1 MNMYILTND
10 RARFTRA
17 IVLLA
22 AVLAVLVTFTA
33 RPTIAQQAQT
43 VTISPSEIGFGATEI
58 TAAPQTRTVTIT
70 NSGTSDLVVGGV
82 NFAGVAPGTFTTSIG
97 TSGLTVGAGQTA
109 TFDVL
114 FDPTTQ
120 GVQTATGSL
129 VDLLGNTI
137 PSTPQFTATG
147 IGVNQLPAADGD
159 CTIVGT
165 NNGETLTGTPQAD
178 VICALGGADRVNGL
192 GGNDTIRGGMGND
205 RLTDSSGKDKVLG
218 QGGKDT
224 LNTRDRAG
232 GDLLKGGGGKDRAI
246 KDKKDRAR
254 GI

>member
-1 MNMYILTND
+1 MNTFILKKD
-10 RARFTRA
+10 RTRVVRT
-17 IVLLA
+17 IILLA
-22 AVLAVLVTFTA
+22 AVLAMLVTFIA
-33 RPTIAQQAQT
+33 RPTLAQDAQT

-58 TAAPQTRTVTIT
+58 TAAPDTRTVTIT
-70 NSGTSDLVVGGV
+70 NNGTSDLVVGGI

-97 TSGLTVGAGQTA
+97 TGGLTVGAGQTS
-109 TFDVL
+109 TFEIL

-137 PSTPQFTATG
+137 PNTPQVTATG
-147 IGVNQLPAADGD
+147 TGVNQLPAAAGD

-165 NNGETLTGTPQAD
+165 SNGETLTGTPQAD
-178 VICALGGADRVNGL
+178 VICALGGADRANGL
-192 GGNDTIRGGMGND
+192 GGNDIIQGGTGND
-205 RLTDSSGKDKVLG
+205 RLTDKSGKDKALG

-232 GDLLKGGGGKDRAI
+232 GDLLKGGGGKDRAL